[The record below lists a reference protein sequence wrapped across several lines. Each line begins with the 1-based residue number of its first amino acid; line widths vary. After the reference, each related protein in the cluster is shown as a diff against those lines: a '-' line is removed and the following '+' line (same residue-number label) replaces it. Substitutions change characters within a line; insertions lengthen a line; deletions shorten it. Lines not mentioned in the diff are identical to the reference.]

1 MPETTNAA
9 ISETAYDSQVY
20 CPFPDSIAKAGQDI
34 ILCIYNTDGSKLLA
48 VAGQQGLT
56 INRSAETVDVSSK
69 DLANGWKAQIAG
81 AKEWSIDNDGIYIIS
96 AESHKLLGSYFKN
109 GDLVCLKIVDKKE
122 NYKPLLTTIVATG
135 TDTWFYGGIWSSD
148 NETWYPMNY
157 VFRKEKYIAN
167 YDLFIKY
174 GLIYK
179 KSNFRLTKT

>member
-81 AKEWSIDNDGIYIIS
+81 AKEQC
-96 AESHKLLGSYFKN
+96 H
-109 GDLVCLKIVDKKE
+109 
-122 NYKPLLTTIVATG
+122 
-135 TDTWFYGGIWSSD
+135 
-148 NETWYPMNY
+148 
-157 VFRKEKYIAN
+157 
-167 YDLFIKY
+167 
-174 GLIYK
+174 
-179 KSNFRLTKT
+179 